1 MKVALVHD
9 ALVNRGGAERVF
21 QIFCEMFPDSPI
33 YTSVYF
39 PNKTLSFFKTRM
51 VKTTPLQK
59 IVRNEKQLKL
69 LFPLANYFMQQMRLD
84 SCDVILSSSTF
95 CAKYVNA
102 PHHSNDYEQSKH
114 FCYCYTPF
122 RLIWHPESYILNKKH
137 RLVVKY
143 GLPLFSLIKAWD
155 YRAAQRV
162 QQFIAMTDETK
173 NRIFDCYH
181 RDSIVIPPPI
191 DTSMFF
197 PSSDQGDYFLL
208 VSRLEPYK
216 KVDLV
221 IRAFNELQLP
231 LLIVGTG
238 TLLKQFQALAKKNIQ
253 FLHAIS
259 DEELLRIYQGSL
271 AVVFP
276 QQEDYGLV
284 PLEAN
289 ACGKAVICYGVGGVE
304 TTMIPYSD
312 ETQYD
317 ATALFFYEQSV
328 ESIKQAVRR
337 FLHLKFNKEALI
349 SNAQRFSKEQFCNKI
364 NSILQVTDLGPL
376 H

>member
-1 MKVALVHD
+1 MKIALVHD

-21 QIFCEMFPDSPI
+21 QIFCEMFPEAAI
-33 YTSVYF
+33 YTAVYL
-39 PNKTLSFFKTRM
+39 PDKTLPFFKSRT
-51 VKTTPLQK
+51 VKTTPLQR
-59 IVRNEKQLKL
+59 IVRNENQLKL

-84 SCDVILSSSTF
+84 PCDIILSSSTF
-95 CAKYVNA
+95 CGKYVNA
-102 PHHSNDYEQSKH
+102 EHHSNGQRPTRN

-122 RLIWHPESYILNKKH
+122 RLIWHPESYIINNNYQMEIKLAK
-137 RLVVKY
+137 
-143 GLPLFSLIKAWD
+143 PFFSLFKKWD
-155 YRAAQRV
+155 YLAAQRV
-162 QQFIAMTDETK
+162 HQFIAMTDETRG
-173 NRIFDCYH
+173 RILSIYKK
-181 RDSIVIPPPI
+181 DSLVVSPPI

-197 PSSDQGDYFLL
+197 PGSGPGDYFLL

-231 LLIVGTG
+231 LIIVGTG
-238 TLLKQFQALAKKNIQ
+238 TLLNQFQALAKKNIQ
-253 FLHAIS
+253 FLHSIS

-312 ETQYD
+312 KTQHD

-328 ESIKQAVRR
+328 ESVKQAIRR
-337 FLHLKFNKEALI
+337 FLRLKFNREALI
-349 SNAQRFSKEQFCNKI
+349 SNAQRFNKEQFCNKI
-364 NSILQVTDLGPL
+364 NSILQVADVKPL